1 MKEHQLR
8 TSKDNQVKV
17 VAESAEAVAHFADPE
32 NHVGTIL
39 RQINEERMY
48 DPIFADKEDMTVLDL
63 GANVGL
69 FSLYAADS
77 CERVVAV
84 EAVPSTY
91 AIATELTAKH
101 PQIELHQYAI
111 SDKDQD
117 VSFYINENST
127 TNSLVSHS
135 GKEIT
140 VPGITIASLLEKLN
154 IDHVDFVKC
163 DIEGSEVIALTEE
176 TVGAVA
182 DKIDFWFVEVHQT
195 NNGEVPW
202 PGNLEMNRQQLK
214 TVFENCG
221 YTVEPVIHDQLYAF
235 KA

>member
-1 MKEHQLR
+1 MIERNLR
-8 TSKDNQVKV
+8 TSSGNNVKV
-17 VAESAEAVAHFADPE
+17 VAESAEAEAHFRDPE

-48 DPIFADKEDMTVLDL
+48 DPIFAEREDMTVLDL

-77 CERVVAV
+77 CKRVIAV

-91 AIATELTAKH
+91 MIANELTMDY
-101 PQIELHQYAI
+101 PQIEVQQYAI

-117 VSFYINENST
+117 VSFYLNENST
-127 TNSLVSHS
+127 TNSLVSHE
-135 GKEIT
+135 GQEIT
-140 VPGITIASLLEKLN
+140 VPGITVASLLKSLD

-163 DIEGSEVIALTEE
+163 DIEGSEAIALTEE

-195 NNGEVPW
+195 NNGETAW
-202 PGNLEMNRQQLK
+202 PGNLEENRQQLK
-214 TVFENCG
+214 AVFESCG
-221 YTVEPVIHDQLYAF
+221 YTVEPVIHDQLYAY

>member
-8 TSKDNQVKV
+8 TSKDNQVQV
-17 VAESAEAVAHFADPE
+17 VAESQAAIAHFAEPE

-48 DPIFADKEDMTVLDL
+48 DPVFADREDMTVLDL

-77 CERVVAV
+77 CKRVVAV

-91 AIATELTAKH
+91 TIAKELTAKH
-101 PQIELHQYAI
+101 LQIEMQQYAI
-111 SDKDQD
+111 SNSNED

-127 TNSLVSHS
+127 TNSLVSHQ
-135 GKEIT
+135 GDEIT
-140 VPGITIASLLEKLN
+140 VPGITVAGLLDKLE

-163 DIEGSEVIALTEE
+163 DIEGSEVIALTED

-195 NNGEVPW
+195 NNGDVAW
-202 PGNLEMNRQQLK
+202 PGNLEMNRQKLK

>member
-1 MKEHQLR
+1 MREHQLR
-8 TSKDNQVKV
+8 TSKDNQVQV
-17 VAESAEAVAHFADPE
+17 VAESPEAVAHFTDPE
-32 NHVGTIL
+32 NHVHTIL
-39 RQINEERMY
+39 KQINEERMY
-48 DPIFADKEDMTVLDL
+48 DPVFADREDMTVLDL

-91 AIATELTAKH
+91 KITQEITKDFA
-101 PQIELHQYAI
+101 QIEAHQFAI
-111 SDKDQD
+111 SHKDAD
-117 VSFYINENST
+117 VDFYINENST
-127 TNSLVSHS
+127 TNSLVSHR
-135 GKEIT
+135 GEQIT
-140 VPGITIASLLEKLN
+140 VPGITVAGLLEKLN
-154 IDHVDFVKC
+154 MDHVDFVKC
-163 DIEGSEVIALTEE
+163 DIEGSEVIALTED

-195 NNGEVPW
+195 NNGDVAW
-202 PGNLEMNRQQLK
+202 PGNLEMNRQKLK

>member
-77 CERVVAV
+77 CKRVVAV
-84 EAVPSTY
+84 EAVPSTFR
-91 AIATELTAKH
+91 IAQELTAKH
-101 PQIELHQYAI
+101 LQIEMQQYAI
-111 SDKDQD
+111 SNSNED

-127 TNSLVSHS
+127 TNSLVSHQ
-135 GKEIT
+135 GDEIT
-140 VPGITIASLLEKLN
+140 VPGITVAGLLDKLE

-163 DIEGSEVIALTEE
+163 DIEGSEVIALTED

-195 NNGEVPW
+195 NNGDVAW
-202 PGNLEMNRQQLK
+202 PGNLEMNRQKLK

>member
-1 MKEHQLR
+1 MREHQLT
-8 TSKDNQVKV
+8 TSKNNQIKV
-17 VAESAEAVAHFADPE
+17 VAESKEAVEHFAEPE

-48 DPIFADKEDMTVLDL
+48 DPIFADGEDMTVLDL

-84 EAVPSTY
+84 EAVPSTFR
-91 AIATELTAKH
+91 IAQEVTKDAK
-101 PQIELHQYAI
+101 QIEMHQYAI
-111 SDKDQD
+111 SDKDAD
-117 VSFYINENST
+117 VSFYLNENST
-127 TNSLVSHS
+127 TNSLVSHQ
-135 GKEIT
+135 GDEIT
-140 VPGITIASLLEKLN
+140 VPGITVASLLEKLG
-154 IDHVDFVKC
+154 IDQVDFVKC

>member
-8 TSKDNQVKV
+8 TSKDNQVQV
-17 VAESAEAVAHFADPE
+17 VAESQAAIAHFAEPE

-48 DPIFADKEDMTVLDL
+48 DPVFADREDMTVLDL

-77 CERVVAV
+77 CKRVVAV
-84 EAVPSTY
+84 EAVPSTFR
-91 AIATELTAKH
+91 IAQELTAKH
-101 PQIELHQYAI
+101 LQIEMQQYAI
-111 SDKDQD
+111 SNSNED

-127 TNSLVSHS
+127 TNSLVSHQ
-135 GKEIT
+135 GDEIT
-140 VPGITIASLLEKLN
+140 VPGITVAGLLDKLE

-195 NNGEVPW
+195 NNGEVVW

>member
-1 MKEHQLR
+1 MRAKILR
-8 TSKDNQVKV
+8 TSKGNKINV
-17 VAESAEAVAHFADPE
+17 VAESAEAKLHFDEPE
-32 NHVGTIL
+32 NHVDTIL
-39 RQINEERMY
+39 KQINEERMY
-48 DPIFADKEDMTVLDL
+48 DPIFLDKKDMTVLDL
-63 GANVGL
+63 GANIGL

-77 CERVVAV
+77 CDRVVAV

-91 AIATELTAKH
+91 KIAQELTAKH
-101 PQIELHQYAI
+101 HNIEMRPYAI
-111 SDKDQD
+111 NNYNGD
-117 VSFYINENST
+117 VSFYLNENST
-127 TNSLVSHS
+127 TNSLVGHK
-135 GKEIT
+135 GDEIT
-140 VPGITIASLLEKLN
+140 VPGITIAGLLETLE

-182 DKIDFWFVEVHQT
+182 DKIDFWFIEIHQT
-195 NNGEVPW
+195 NNESHQW
-202 PGNLEMNRQQLK
+202 PGNLETNRQQLK

>member
-8 TSKDNQVKV
+8 TSKDNQVQV
-17 VAESAEAVAHFADPE
+17 VAESQAAIAHFAEPE

-48 DPIFADKEDMTVLDL
+48 DPVFADREDMTVLDL

-77 CERVVAV
+77 CKRVVAV
-84 EAVPSTY
+84 EAVPSTFR
-91 AIATELTAKH
+91 IAQELTAKH
-101 PQIELHQYAI
+101 LQIEMQQYAI
-111 SDKDQD
+111 SNSNED

-127 TNSLVSHS
+127 TNSLVSHQ
-135 GKEIT
+135 GDEIT
-140 VPGITIASLLEKLN
+140 VPGITVAGLLDKLE

-163 DIEGSEVIALTEE
+163 DIEGSEVIALTED

-195 NNGEVPW
+195 NNGDVAW
-202 PGNLEMNRQQLK
+202 PGNLEMNRQKLK